1 MFEFRPGTEL
11 VRIGSLFRR
20 SRACSRCGR
29 DAAEVDRLVAD
40 ASAHICDDRITTCLE
55 TLERNPA
62 QARPS
67 IEAERP

>member
-1 MFEFRPGTEL
+1 MFEFRPDMEL
-11 VRIGSLFRR
+11 ARIGRLFRPPL
-20 SRACSRCGR
+20 ACSRRGR

-40 ASAHICDDRITTCLE
+40 ASAHICDNRITTCLD